1 MNSIFGN
8 VDDLY
13 LFCSVVEQGSLL
25 AAAKKLELPVST
37 MSRRLSA
44 LEARLGLRLLEKK
57 GRELVATETGLQAFD
72 QLSSAMAQIES
83 GILQLNQQSQQV
95 EGRIRLVM
103 PSRFYNDLVDKV
115 VEDYIKTYPKVTI
128 DLLLS
133 QVNSI
138 PETDRDLVVTFEL
151 DGLDDMIA
159 RSLFKAEHAF
169 FVSPEYLAQAGG
181 SIESLEDLAKQD
193 WVASTHTTQVP
204 IYQQDKLVDMLN
216 CKPRL
221 VVNDITAVIK
231 AVENGLGIA
240 SIPIRHVKP
249 ELNLVQVAQS
259 YSRGDRQAYL
269 VYRQRNYQPK
279 ALSLMIEAILQ
290 AAETQNHSSS
300 LNTIHSA

>member
-8 VDDLY
+8 IDDLY

-25 AAAKKLELPVST
+25 SAAKKLGLPVST

-83 GILQLNQQSQQV
+83 GVLQLSQKSDQV

-103 PSRFYNDLVDKV
+103 PSRFYSDLMDKV
-115 VEDYIKTYPKVTI
+115 IENYIKTYPNVTI
-128 DLLLS
+128 DLQLS
-133 QVNSI
+133 QLNTI
-138 PETDRDLVVTFEL
+138 PETDRDLVVTFDL

-159 RSLFKAEHAF
+159 RPLFNAEHAF
-169 FVSPEYLAQAGG
+169 FVSPEYLEKAGRIQTVG
-181 SIESLEDLAKQD
+181 DLAKQD
-193 WVASTHTTQVP
+193 WISSSEISQLP
-204 IYQQDKLVDMLN
+204 IYKNGKLVEMLN
-216 CKPRL
+216 HKPRL

-240 SIPIRHVKP
+240 SIPVRHAQSD
-249 ELNLVQVAQS
+249 LNLVQVAKPFN
-259 YSRGDRQAYL
+259 RGHRQAYL
-269 VYRQRNYQPK
+269 VYKQRNYQPK
-279 ALSLMIEAILQ
+279 ALTLMIEAIMD
-290 AAETQNHSSS
+290 AAE
-300 LNTIHSA
+300 I